1 LIPLHSLDFELN
13 IYTVFD
19 YISASSLEIS
29 LMLETEHF
37 MLRAE
42 GVSEDLGMAQA
53 WDHTELSHQESV
65 NPI

>member
-1 LIPLHSLDFELN
+1 VSIFLSLIISQNLN
-13 IYTVFD
+13 S
-19 YISASSLEIS
+19 SASSLEIS

-42 GVSEDLGMAQA
+42 DVSEDLGMVQA
-53 WDHTELSHQESV
+53 WDHTELSHQESL